1 MHLKRMVVGGEETD
15 TLNGWF
21 ASHSL
26 SVRLL
31 VYSFEHILLRGSF
44 FSAAGSLPFYFAL
57 LQRLEKNL
65 RAGLVSMSLGFLLY
79 AIPRSN

>member
-1 MHLKRMVVGGEETD
+1 MVVGGGRDRYIEWVACISFVV
-15 TLNGWF
+15 GSF
-21 ASHSL
+21 V
-26 SVRLL
+26 SVFVRTH
-31 VYSFEHILLRGSF
+31 FFKEFFF

-65 RAGLVSMSLGFLLY
+65 RAGLASMSLGFLLY